1 MADASLTQTE
11 ADALLAL
18 EKRRSDDTQWDY
30 PYSSLMGTVTIPLLS
45 MDRREKFLLDIRRAQ
60 INLAKG
66 TYQNRG
72 QEVVILAR
80 LDFGGA
86 PHRNPDGEEI
96 GSPHIHLYREEF
108 GDKWAF
114 PIPSDRFANL
124 DDPWQTLEDFMR
136 FCNIVEPPI
145 IRRGLFI

>member
-1 MADASLTQTE
+1 MAVTDLSQAE

-18 EKRRSDDTQWDY
+18 PKQREDMREWDY
-30 PYSSLMGTVTIPLLS
+30 PVLGGKVSIPLVSIDHRERFHLDLS
-45 MDRREKFLLDIRRAQ
+45 RGR

-72 QEVVILAR
+72 RAVVILAR

-96 GSPHIHLYREEF
+96 ASPHLHVYREGF

-114 PIPSDRFANL
+114 PVPTDTFADL
-124 DDPWQTLEDFMR
+124 ADLWQTLQDFMHY
-136 FCNIVEPPI
+136 CNIVELPV
-145 IRRGLFI
+145 IRKGMFE